1 LQILGSIMRILIVTA
16 LIALAGCASQ
26 NGAGTVS
33 PAASDAPAQAV
44 EAPVAQVA
52 STQPASATTAA
63 EDAEAV
69 FQPPPGY
76 KRRPDMGENI
86 YCTKITVL
94 GSRFP
99 KDDCRSEAELR
110 DLIMQRGSARG
121 EMEQRRNVC
130 TTAAGCANN

>member
-1 LQILGSIMRILIVTA
+1 
-16 LIALAGCASQ
+16 
-26 NGAGTVS
+26 
-33 PAASDAPAQAV
+33 
-44 EAPVAQVA
+44 
-52 STQPASATTAA
+52 
-63 EDAEAV
+63 V

-110 DLIMQRGSARG
+110 DLEMQRASNRAG
-121 EMEQRRNVC
+121 MEQRNKVC
-130 TTAAGCANN
+130 TTAAGCANP

>member
-1 LQILGSIMRILIVTA
+1 MRILTFTA

-33 PAASDAPAQAV
+33 PAASDAPAQAS

-52 STQPASATTAA
+52 ATQPTDATTVAA
-63 EDAEAV
+63 DAESV
-69 FQPPPGY
+69 FRPPPGY

-86 YCTKITVL
+86 YCTKIKVL

-99 KDDCRSEAELR
+99 KDDCRSEAQLR
-110 DLIMQRGSARG
+110 DLEQQRESARG
-121 EMEQRRNVC
+121 EMDQRKTIC
-130 TTAAGCANN
+130 AGGGACQTN

>member
-1 LQILGSIMRILIVTA
+1 MRILTLAA
-16 LIALAGCASQ
+16 LVALGGCASQ
-26 NGAGTVS
+26 NGAAPSS
-33 PAASDAPAQAV
+33 PAVADAA
-44 EAPVAQVA
+44 VAQVA
-52 STQPASATTAA
+52 STPATGATAA
-63 EDAEAV
+63 AEPNAV

-110 DLIMQRGSARG
+110 DLEMQRASGRA
-121 EMEQRRNVC
+121 EMEQRRGVC
-130 TTAAGCANN
+130 TSAAGCASQ